1 MALQSFILRD
11 TVLTTPKETDKTSKE
26 DTKVEKVMF
35 NFRELCFLCVYLLL
49 LYPTN
54 KVMGDI

>member
-11 TVLTTPKETDKTSKE
+11 TVLTTPTETDKTSKE

-35 NFRELCFLCVYLLL
+35 NFRELSFLCLLTFII
-49 LYPTN
+49 PH
-54 KVMGDI
+54 K